1 MQLTSTNRPFGLTI
15 KFTRCRYSC
24 QLSAF
29 SLRLESELERKQRFF
44 SSRLNLGGEMKHAD
58 NCAPT
63 LLKFQDE
70 ADSVSRFSFGD
81 ERRKQ
86 SRCTVAEIGS
96 KQ

>member
-1 MQLTSTNRPFGLTI
+1 LTI

-44 SSRLNLGGEMKHAD
+44 STRLNLGGKMKHAD

-63 LLKFQDE
+63 LFRFLIEEESKADVRWLKLE
-70 ADSVSRFSFGD
+70 VNNKKVSHT
-81 ERRKQ
+81 Q
-86 SRCTVAEIGS
+86 SI
-96 KQ
+96 QL